1 MLISIVF
8 TVCVCLSGLV
18 ARNCF
23 CVINHGG
30 EMNIGLNLTK
40 EGLFRRKSVAASTAL
55 AFLASSVL
63 IGIGGSTSAQA
74 DVCSDKT
81 LNLLSVGDPFEYALK
96 EVLPQFTAE
105 TGIKV
110 NLESLDNQTLSSRLA
125 TAFVTKKSDLDVV
138 TVDNIWVG
146 QYYDNGWILSLN
158 DMIKAN
164 KDVNLKDMI
173 PGVLYSISEWRGQFV
188 GLPMAPYAQGVMYR
202 TDVYKSLGIKT
213 PAAGWTWDEYLANA
227 RKIHGKT
234 VNGKKMNGT
243 VIVGKQPVPIV
254 HMYTQLM
261 AGQGARW
268 FKKFPE
274 APWDFTPTLASKA
287 NIRAATMYRDL
298 YKVSPKE
305 AISFDWFAAG
315 MRFADGDIG
324 QMYWWTPY
332 FYLVQN
338 KGYMSGKPSPI
349 IGKYAIAD
357 LPSEKGK
364 PANVSTGGWQLSIPS
379 TAECPKESFELVKW
393 VNSAKAQKAMAKV
406 DKYGTQ
412 FSDFG
417 RYSNLRDPELI
428 KMYPYLPKL
437 EKMLEAGNGKVS
449 RPGMQ
454 IYPALEGVYGLQLNK
469 ILLGADVKKTLTETN
484 SLFSNLLGGN
494 MLLPYKGKSYDDTL
508 QATKDLIA
516 SLS

>member
-1 MLISIVF
+1 MNYRLTSIR
-8 TVCVCLSGLV
+8 TSM
-18 ARNCF
+18 RQ
-23 CVINHGG
+23 
-30 EMNIGLNLTK
+30 
-40 EGLFRRKSVAASTAL
+40 RKSLAISTTLLLAAT
-55 AFLASSVL
+55 SVFV
-63 IGIGGSTSAQA
+63 GVGSNISAQA
-74 DVCSDKT
+74 ADCSKKT

-110 NLESLDNQTLSSRLA
+110 NLESLDNQTLSARLA

-146 QYYDNGWILSLN
+146 QYYDNGWISSLN
-158 DMIKAN
+158 DMIKAD
-164 KDVNLKDMI
+164 KTVDLKDYV

-202 TDVYKSLGIKT
+202 TDVYKELGLET
-213 PAAGWTWDEYLANA
+213 PKAGWTWADYLANA
-227 RKIHGKT
+227 KKINGKT
-234 VNGKKMNGT
+234 VNGKKMYGT

-261 AGQGARW
+261 AGMGARW

-274 APWDFTPTLASKA
+274 APWDFTPTVDSAA
-287 NIRAATMYRDL
+287 NVKAATMYRDL
-298 YKVSPKE
+298 YKLSPKE
-305 AISFDWFAAG
+305 SISFDWFGAG

-338 KGYMSGKPSPI
+338 KGYMSGVPSPI
-349 IGKYAIAD
+349 VGKYAIAD
-357 LPSEKGK
+357 LPVSASGK
-364 PANVSTGGWQLSIPS
+364 SANVSTGGWQLSIPS
-379 TAECPKESFELVKW
+379 TAECPKQSFELVKW
-393 VNSAKAQKAMAKV
+393 VSSAKAQKAMALVK
-406 DKYGTQ
+406 KYGTQ

-428 KMYPYLPKL
+428 KIYPYLPKL
-437 EKMLEAGNGKVS
+437 EKMLEGGDGKVS
-449 RPGMQ
+449 RPGMM

-469 ILLGADVKKTLTETN
+469 ILLGANVKKTLTETGT
-484 SLFSNLLGGN
+484 LFSNLLSGN
-494 MLLPYKGKSYDDTL
+494 MLLPYKGESYNDTL
-508 QATKDLIA
+508 QATKDLVA
-516 SLS
+516 RLS